1 MQEQSYGA
9 VSEERCVQIPT
20 DRESGR
26 RQNSVRLAYQESF
39 AERCQLFKEL
49 LSCDE

>member
-1 MQEQSYGA
+1 MQGQFYGA
-9 VSEERCVQIPT
+9 VSEERCVQIPI

-26 RQNSVRLAYQESF
+26 RQNSVRLAYQGSF
-39 AERCQLFKEL
+39 AERCQLFKES